1 MRLSD
6 KMGKRKIIALN
17 RKASHDYFLEDR
29 YEAGIVLTGTEIK
42 SIRKGKVQLKDSY
55 ISFVNQ
61 EAFIKEMHISPYDY
75 GNRFNHDETRIRKLL
90 LHKEEIRKL
99 QQKVKLKGYTIV
111 PTSIYLEKGLAKL
124 EIALAKG
131 KELHDKRQSEKEKD
145 AKRAIEKALKRY

>member
-1 MRLSD
+1 MAN
-6 KMGKRKIIALN
+6 RKVIAYN
-17 RKASHDYFLEDR
+17 RKAAHDYFLEDR
-29 YEAGIVLTGTEIK
+29 YEAGLVLTGTEIK

-61 EAFIKEMHISPYDY
+61 EAFIKEMHIAPYDF

-90 LHKEEIRKL
+90 LHREEIRKL

-111 PTSIYLEKGLAKL
+111 PTSLYLEKGLAKL

-131 KELHDKRQSEKEKD
+131 KELHDKRQSEKERD
-145 AKRAIEKALKRY
+145 AKREIAKAMKRY